1 MSSFARRRSMRARTG
16 RRSRG
21 SGMDSVAKAVW
32 LLKRFG
38 RSSFIRLEIDA
49 SALGRGMDSVAEVV
63 RSRHAAT
70 HWFEPFHSAG
80 NGYFCFGSRHAA
92 TVQLPATVQLLLPYF
107 LLLELFSKS
116 FLRKQPN
123 QLVTGW
129 AVSLYKNVF
138 VSVVGYLSTTLPL
151 FTF

>member
-1 MSSFARRRSMRARTG
+1 M
-16 RRSRG
+16 
-21 SGMDSVAKAVW
+21 
-32 LLKRFG
+32 
-38 RSSFIRLEIDA
+38 
-49 SALGRGMDSVAEVV
+49 
-63 RSRHAAT
+63 
-70 HWFEPFHSAG
+70 
-80 NGYFCFGSRHAA
+80 
-92 TVQLPATVQLLLPYF
+92 LLLWGAAWIRSQKLYF

>member
-1 MSSFARRRSMRARTG
+1 M
-16 RRSRG
+16 
-21 SGMDSVAKAVW
+21 
-32 LLKRFG
+32 
-38 RSSFIRLEIDA
+38 
-49 SALGRGMDSVAEVV
+49 
-63 RSRHAAT
+63 
-70 HWFEPFHSAG
+70 
-80 NGYFCFGSRHAA
+80 
-92 TVQLPATVQLLLPYF
+92 LLLWDAAWIRSQKLYF

>member
-1 MSSFARRRSMRARTG
+1 
-16 RRSRG
+16 
-21 SGMDSVAKAVW
+21 MDSVAKAVW

-49 SALGRGMDSVAEVV
+49 SALGRGMP
-63 RSRHAAT
+63 RPYNFLR
-70 HWFEPFHSAG
+70 
-80 NGYFCFGSRHAA
+80 
-92 TVQLPATVQLLLPYF
+92 PYF